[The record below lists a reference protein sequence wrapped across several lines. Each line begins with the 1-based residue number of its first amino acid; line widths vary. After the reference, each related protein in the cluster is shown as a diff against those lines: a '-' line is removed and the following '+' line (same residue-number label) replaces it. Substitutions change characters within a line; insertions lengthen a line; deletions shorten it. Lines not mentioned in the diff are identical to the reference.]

1 MGEWS
6 KSVGEQGEKIVEY
19 LFENVLGYK
28 TIRQNLTISCN
39 NGEKHRLK
47 ENPKTTHGIDG
58 LITVNSTLEDKVL
71 DVGVISVKFTSNEYP
86 SAPKGDFKKHL
97 MDLIYTLE
105 CYETSK
111 LSSEVNKNF
120 SNITKTDITGILVW
134 TSNESDL
141 NAEIVSKVANLSISS
156 EHQFNRVVVLDN
168 SKISFFVN
176 LIENV
181 KNKYGEKNVSFIY
194 HNSGLN
200 SIGLQSKSYGEFL
213 PIQYLFSDIIP
224 MRIETDNKV
233 DFLIG
238 VRDNFKYEDFLRILS
253 FIKSFD
259 HLDSSNKVIVS
270 FPDYNETKNSEEV
283 KKALSF
289 FGNDSFESNLVVTKH
304 TLDFKNR

>member
-28 TIRQNLTISCN
+28 TIRQNLTIDCN
-39 NGEKHRLK
+39 NGEKHK
-47 ENPKTTHGIDG
+47 KTENPKNTHGIDG

-105 CYETSK
+105 CFENSK
-111 LSSEVNKNF
+111 LSSEINKSF
-120 SNITKTDITGILVW
+120 SNINKTDITGILVW
-134 TSNESDL
+134 ASNESDL
-141 NAEIVSKVANLSISS
+141 DSEIVSKVANLSIGS
-156 EHQFNRVVVLDN
+156 EFHFNRIIVLDN

-176 LIENV
+176 FIENV
-181 KNKYGEKNVSFIY
+181 KNKYGAENVSFVY

-200 SIGLQSKSYGEFL
+200 STGLQSKSYGEFL

-224 MRIETDNKV
+224 LRIEKENKI

-238 VRDNFKYEDFLRILS
+238 IRDNFKYEDLLRILS

-259 HLDSSNKVIVS
+259 HLDSSKNVIIS
-270 FPDYNETKNSEEV
+270 FPDYNETKNMEDV
-283 KKALSF
+283 KKAISF
-289 FGNDSFESNLVVTKH
+289 FGNDSFKSNLIVTKH